1 MFQKIGI
8 SDVLDVGFMSFLIYI
23 VLVWFK
29 RTRAAFVLTGILII
43 AAVYLVAQQF
53 NLVLTAWVLQGFFAV
68 ILLALVIIFQEEI
81 RRFFEQVALLGVRPR
96 FRKRQAVELPPPHV
110 EALVRAVSDLA
121 RERVG
126 AIVVIRGHNM
136 VVGHLDAG
144 TELGGKISE
153 ALIKSIFDP
162 HSVGHDG
169 AVVIE
174 SDRITQFGAHLP
186 LSKNFKR
193 LEQKGTRHAAA
204 LGITELTDALC
215 VVVSEESGE
224 ISVARHG
231 EMRKLPD
238 VSALLHAIER
248 FYRDLAPRKEGGS
261 WRDYI
266 FKNYREKAT
275 AIGLALM
282 LWFVH
287 VYGSEV
293 IYKSYTLPVEH
304 VELPDDLSIDEIVPK
319 EVEVTF
325 SGPRRDIYF
334 LRSGAINI
342 LLNTLNIRRGQQT
355 IQITGSDVNYPKNV
369 NLEDIDPSKVSV
381 RVKGPT
387 AEEREESD

>member
-53 NLVLTAWVLQGFFAV
+53 NLVLTSWVLQGFFAV

-153 ALIKSIFDP
+153 SLLKSIFDP
-162 HSVGHDG
+162 HSAGHDG

-174 SDRITQFGAHLP
+174 GERITQFGAHLP
-186 LSKNFKR
+186 LSKNFKK

-215 VVVSEESGE
+215 IVVSEERGE

-231 EMRKLPD
+231 EMRQLPD
-238 VSALLHAIER
+238 VNALLHAIER
-248 FYRDLAPRKEGGS
+248 FYRELTPRKEGGS

-266 FKNYREKAT
+266 FKNYREKAV

-293 IYKSYTLPVEH
+293 VYKSYRLPVQH
-304 VELPDDLSIDEIVPK
+304 AELPDDLTIEEIVPK

-325 SGPRRDIYF
+325 SGPRRDLYF

-342 LLNTLNIRRGQQT
+342 FLNTLNIRRGQQN

-369 NLEDIDPSKVSV
+369 NLEDIDPSKVRV
-381 RVKGPT
+381 QVKGT
-387 AEEREESD
+387 EGESKGQD